1 MESYILSAMPESDHR
16 RRVVTWEDPRA
27 GAEAARRLSGSD
39 YLRALMRGEFPR
51 PPIAV
56 LMGFDLAEIGEGTA
70 VFTSVSGEH
79 LYNPIGMVHGGFAA
93 TLCDSAMG
101 CAVQTLLPAGVGYT
115 TLELKVNL
123 IRALTDESG
132 RLHCSGRVLHLGG
145 RSAVAEAQLHDGA
158 GRLCAHATT
167 TCLILRPGEA
177 PPLRKPG

>member
-1 MESYILSAMPESDHR
+1 MPGPDHR
-16 RRVVTWEDPRA
+16 RREVSWEDPRV
-27 GAEAARRLSGSD
+27 GAEAARRLSGIE
-39 YLRALMRGEFPR
+39 YLRALMRGEFSQ

-56 LMGFDLAEIGEGTA
+56 LMGFELHEIGEGRA

-101 CAVQTLLPAGVGYT
+101 CAVQSLLPAGVGYT

-132 RLHCSGRVLHLGG
+132 KLRCSGRVLHLGG

-177 PPLRKPG
+177 APVRPPG

>member
-1 MESYILSAMPESDHR
+1 MLPAMPAEGHER
-16 RRVVTWEDPRA
+16 RREVTWNDPRV
-27 GAEAARRLSGSD
+27 GAEAARRLSGTE
-39 YLRALMRGEFPR
+39 YLRALIRGEFPQ
-51 PPIAV
+51 PPIAL
-56 LMGFDLAEIGEGTA
+56 LMGFTLSEIGEGTA

-123 IRALTDESG
+123 IRALTVESG
-132 RLHCSGRVLHLGG
+132 ELRCSGRVLHLGG

-158 GRLCAHATT
+158 GRLCAHGTT
-167 TCLILRPGEA
+167 TCLILRPPEA
-177 PPLRKPG
+177 APTRSPG